1 MNASSHADERKPII
15 WAVSLSKL
23 NDLYQQIIP
32 SYYPFADI
40 EVIQKGFDDAVHAVR
55 ERSKSEEVDVV
66 VAAGSNGAFLRRHL
80 GLSVV
85 LVKVTGFD
93 MLEALAKA
101 RRVSERIAIVTHQ
114 TITPELEQF
123 KHLFK
128 LDIEQRQYTTADD
141 AKECVR
147 ELVSNGIKV
156 IVGPGLITELAEQA
170 GVAGIFLYSL
180 DSVREAF
187 DDAIEVARIGR
198 IGAAR
203 RERLNTILRHLHE
216 GVVAVDMA
224 ERIQSLNPA
233 MERLLGVT
241 SRDVVGRPFSE
252 IAPDLSLVRTLDK
265 GVSTL
270 EEIHQL
276 GNRVIV
282 ANRIPIQ
289 EQGVQTGAVLTFQ
302 DSTSIQ
308 RVDRNLRSHHKPRH
322 LTAKYRLSHIIGN
335 SPAIRRVKALAAKYA
350 TTDATVLITGESGT
364 GKELLAQGIHS
375 AGRREN
381 HPFVAV
387 NCAAF
392 PESLL
397 ESELFGYEEGAFTGS
412 RQGGK
417 AGLFEVA
424 HTGTIFLDEV
434 GEMPIALQSRLLRV
448 LQEREVWRLGSSDS
462 TPIDVRVIVATNRKL
477 RERVSD
483 GQFREDLYYR
493 LNILRLDLP
502 PLRERQEDLPTIAAY
517 LLDKAR
523 QRLGSKQ
530 SWQKLLEVLRPHLG
544 NYAWPGNVRELEN
557 IIERVA
563 VHCCDMEGTHEL
575 DPAQLRNVVPELFGE
590 LQPDPAGGLRAASR
604 LSEIEHIKKV
614 LDECNGD
621 RRETSRRLGIGRTTL
636 WRKLRDKG
644 LAT

>member
-1 MNASSHADERKPII
+1 MDASTHADERKPII

-23 NDLYQQIIP
+23 NDLYQQVIP

-55 ERSKSEEVDVV
+55 ERSQSEEVDVV

-80 GLSVV
+80 SLSVV

-128 LDIEQRQYTTADD
+128 LDIEQRHYTTADD

-147 ELVSNGIKV
+147 ELAANGIKV
-156 IVGPGLITELAEQA
+156 IVGPGLVTELAEQA
-170 GVAGIFLYSL
+170 GLPGIFLYSL

-187 DDAIEVARIGR
+187 DDAIEAARIGR

-233 MERLLGVT
+233 MERLLGVS
-241 SRDVVGRPFSE
+241 SRDAVGRPFSE
-252 IAPDLSLVRTLDK
+252 IAPELSLVRTLDK

-276 GNRVIV
+276 GNRIIV

-289 EQGVQTGAVLTFQ
+289 EQGVRTGAVLTFQ

-308 RVDRNLRSHHKPRH
+308 RADRNLRSHHKPRH
-322 LTAKYRLSHIIGN
+322 LAAKYRLSHIIGN
-335 SPAIRRVKALAAKYA
+335 SPAIRRVKALAARYA
-350 TTDATVLITGESGT
+350 TTDATVLVTGESGT
-364 GKELLAQGIHS
+364 GKELLAQGIHNAS
-375 AGRREN
+375 RREN

-392 PESLL
+392 PETLL

-434 GEMPIALQSRLLRV
+434 GEMPLALQSRLLRV

-477 RERVSD
+477 REHVAD
-483 GQFREDLYYR
+483 GRFREDLYYR

-517 LLDKAR
+517 MLDKAR
-523 QRLGSKQ
+523 QRLASRQ
-530 SWQKLLEVLRPHLG
+530 SWQKLLELLRPHLA
-544 NYAWPGNVRELEN
+544 NYSWPGNVRELEN

-563 VHCCDMEGTHEL
+563 VHCCDMEGAHEM
-575 DPAQLRNVVPELFGE
+575 DRTQLRDTVPELFVE
-590 LQPDPAGGLRAASR
+590 LQPDPVGGLRAASR

-636 WRKLRDKG
+636 WRKLKDNG
-644 LAT
+644 LAA